1 MHFFCHIFPQSMS
14 IYTIVCLVEINKNK
28 AKWGL
33 GTNTVL
39 YQLLNNECLFG
50 SSMVFT
56 KTRLGGRLKL
66 VFVCNVCQTLVH
78 NRH

>member
-1 MHFFCHIFPQSMS
+1 MHIYCHIFPQGMS
-14 IYTIVCLVEINKNK
+14 IYAIVCLVEINKNK

-39 YQLLNNECLFG
+39 HQLLNDECLFG
-50 SSMVFT
+50 SGVVFT

-66 VFVCNVCQTLVH
+66 VFVRNVSQTLIQ